1 MAHIV
6 VANVYKQCIFSPLNM
21 SELVNRKLWDYIHVD
36 LVQLLAQYELFGL
49 VASPKAKSY
58 GWKRYVEE
66 EKKGSP
72 VVARSRPK
80 KYGQAQLA
88 IR

>member
-6 VANVYKQCIFSPLNM
+6 GANVYKQYIFSPLNM

-36 LVQLLAQYELFGL
+36 LVQLLAQHELFGL

-58 GWKRYVEE
+58 GWKQYFE
-66 EKKGSP
+66 EKKR
-72 VVARSRPK
+72 VAR
-80 KYGQAQLA
+80 L
-88 IR
+88 